1 MLQKGKNQKKGV
13 AEDLDM
19 KERRIPKETIDRLP
33 LYLRCL
39 NKLIDRGEEN
49 ISSENFSS
57 RLNLNSAQV
66 RKDLSYFGD
75 FGTRGVGYKTE
86 KLASEIRD
94 ILNLDKSWSMALV
107 GVGNIGSA
115 LLTYRGFDQRVFEV
129 EMAFDRNP
137 ELIGEEL
144 NGVEIED
151 VKNLV
156 DRVSEENIRIGIVA
170 VPAPAAQEI
179 SEKLIEGGV
188 KGILNFAPTLLDIPD
203 DVQLAQVDI
212 TKELE
217 QLVYYLQE

>member
-1 MLQKGKNQKKGV
+1 
-13 AEDLDM
+13 M

-39 NKLIDRGEEN
+39 DKLIDQGEEN

-75 FGTRGVGYKTE
+75 FGKRGVGYETE
-86 KLASEIRD
+86 KLASEIRE
-94 ILNLDKSWSMALV
+94 ILNLDRHWKMALV

-115 LLTYRGFDQRVFEV
+115 LLTYSGFDRRVFEV
-129 EMAFDRNP
+129 TMAFDSNP
-137 ELIGEEL
+137 QLIGKEI
-144 NGVEIED
+144 NGVEVED
-151 VKNLV
+151 VSNLSDRISEV
-156 DRVSEENIRIGIVA
+156 DVKLGIIA
-170 VPAPAAQEI
+170 VPASSAQ
-179 SEKLIEGGV
+179 KVADMLVEGGV
-188 KGILNFAPTLLDIPD
+188 TGLLNFAPTLLDLPE

-217 QLVYYLQE
+217 QLVYYL

>member
-1 MLQKGKNQKKGV
+1 
-13 AEDLDM
+13 M

-39 NKLIDRGEEN
+39 NKLIDQGEKN
-49 ISSENFSS
+49 ISSENFSD

-86 KLASEIRD
+86 KLASKIKE
-94 ILNLDKSWSMALV
+94 ILNLDKRWKMALV

-115 LLTYRGFDQRVFEV
+115 LLTYRGFNQRVFEV
-129 EMAFDRNP
+129 AMAFDNDP
-137 ELIGEEL
+137 DLIGQEL

-151 VKNLV
+151 VSDLSE
-156 DRVSEENIRIGIVA
+156 RVAEEDVKIGIVA
-170 VPAPAAQEI
+170 VPAPVAQEI
-179 SEKLIEGGV
+179 ADKLVKGGV
-188 KGILNFAPTLLDIPD
+188 TGILNFAPTLLDIPD
-203 DVQLAQVDI
+203 DIQLAQVDI

-217 QLVYYLQE
+217 QLVYYLQGRS

>member
-1 MLQKGKNQKKGV
+1 
-13 AEDLDM
+13 M

-39 NKLIDRGEEN
+39 DKLIDQGEEN

-75 FGTRGVGYKTE
+75 FGKRGVGYETE
-86 KLASEIRD
+86 KLASEIRE
-94 ILNLDKSWSMALV
+94 ILNLDRHWKMALV

-115 LLTYRGFDQRVFEV
+115 LLTYSGFDRRVFEV
-129 EMAFDRNP
+129 TMAFDSNP
-137 ELIGEEL
+137 QLIGKEI
-144 NGVEIED
+144 NGVEVEEVSNLSDRISEVD
-151 VKNLV
+151 VKL
-156 DRVSEENIRIGIVA
+156 GIIA
-170 VPAPAAQEI
+170 VPASSAQ
-179 SEKLIEGGV
+179 KVADMLVEGGV
-188 KGILNFAPTLLDIPD
+188 TGLLNFAPTLLDLPE

-217 QLVYYLQE
+217 QLVYYL